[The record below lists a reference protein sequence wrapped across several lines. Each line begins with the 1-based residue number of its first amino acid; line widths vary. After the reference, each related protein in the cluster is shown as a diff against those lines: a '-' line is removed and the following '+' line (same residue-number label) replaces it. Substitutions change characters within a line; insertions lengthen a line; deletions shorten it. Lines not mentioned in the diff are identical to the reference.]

1 MSEQYLRETPF
12 HDRIAA
18 VASAQSWER
27 WQGHIT
33 AVTLGGMD
41 REYFA
46 IRNSAS
52 VYDVS
57 PLIKYRITGADAA
70 RFVDRLITRD
80 VARCAIGQAYYTPWC
95 DDDGK
100 VIEDGTLFR
109 LGKADFLLNAAL
121 HNLHWLRDTAYG
133 FDVTIEDV
141 SAEIAGLSVQG
152 PLAQTVLIAMGIG
165 GLERLAHMR
174 LAETRLDD
182 RPMRVSRTGFTGDLG
197 YELWIRPGDA
207 SWLWDRLMAAGALY
221 NVLPIGSAALNHAR
235 IEAGFILVN
244 VDFISATY
252 ALRPSQ
258 KRSPYELGLGWAVNL
273 KKDGYFIGKRA
284 LLAERKAATP
294 RRALV
299 GLEIDGRKPAVDA
312 FIYAGKREVGRTTS
326 AIWSPTLKKNIA
338 IASIAGD
345 QALPGTELGIEIW
358 HPKELKIERS
368 MVGCRV
374 VHRPFYDPPRKKA

>member
-1 MSEQYLRETPF
+1 MSTPMLRKTPF
-12 HDRIAA
+12 HERIAPLA
-18 VASAQSWER
+18 HANAWER
-27 WQGHIT
+27 WQGYVT
-33 AVTLGGMD
+33 ATYLDSME

-57 PLIKYRITGADAA
+57 PLLKYRITGADAA

-80 VARCAIGQAYYTPWC
+80 IGRCAVGQAYYTPWC

-109 LGKADFLLNAAL
+109 LGADDFLLNAAL
-121 HNLHWLRDTAYG
+121 PNLHWLKDTAYG
-133 FDVTIEDV
+133 FDVTIDDV

-152 PLAQTVLIAMGIG
+152 PLARTVLTEMGVG
-165 GLERLAHMR
+165 GLDRLAHMH
-174 LAETRLDD
+174 LLETTLDG
-182 RPMRVSRTGFTGDLG
+182 RALRVSRTGFTGDLG
-197 YELWIRPGDA
+197 YEIWVRPADA
-207 SWLWDRLMAAGALY
+207 VWLWDLLMAAGAPY
-221 NVLPIGSAALNHAR
+221 NLQPIGSAALNLAR

-244 VDFISATY
+244 VDFIGANE

-273 KKDGYFIGKRA
+273 RKPYFVGKRA
-284 LLAERKAATP
+284 LAAERAAGRP

-312 FIYAGKREVGRTTS
+312 FLYAGKREVGRTTS

-338 IASIAGD
+338 IATVDGPWADLGT
-345 QALPGTELGIEIW
+345 ALQVEIW

-368 MVGCRV
+368 LVACRV
-374 VHRPFYDPPRKKA
+374 VPRPFYDPPRRKN